1 MKVPAG
7 GCLRSAQRATAEFTR
22 ANKAKVAAT
31 TRRMANQ
38 SGRPWR
44 MSKRFI
50 TVVSGLRSPQR
61 LGPTAV
67 PGLRDGSFRIY
78 EADPSDGKAALV
90 GWATGTREDDVHRVA
105 CFRAALSLGRSG
117 ALAASG
123 LRAPCFGC
131 LLRPA

>member
-22 ANKAKVAAT
+22 ASKAKVAAT

-44 MSKRFI
+44 LSKRFI
-50 TVVSGLRSPQR
+50 TVVSVLRSPQR

-67 PGLRDGSFRIY
+67 PRRRDESFRIC
-78 EADPSDGKAALV
+78 EGDPPDRTAALA
-90 GWATGTREDDVHRVA
+90 GWATGTREDDVHRGA
-105 CFRAALSLGRSG
+105 CFRAALSLGRSD
-117 ALAASG
+117 ALAVSG
-123 LRAPCFGC
+123 RRAPCFGC

>member
-1 MKVPAG
+1 MKAPVG

-61 LGPTAV
+61 LEPTAV
-67 PGLRDGSFRIY
+67 PPRRDEAFRIC
-78 EADPSDGKAALV
+78 EADLPEKEV
-90 GWATGTREDDVHRVA
+90 GIGG
-105 CFRAALSLGRSG
+105 LGDWNQRGQRSSCG
-117 ALAASG
+117 VFQSG
-123 LRAPCFGC
+123 VELG
-131 LLRPA
+131 